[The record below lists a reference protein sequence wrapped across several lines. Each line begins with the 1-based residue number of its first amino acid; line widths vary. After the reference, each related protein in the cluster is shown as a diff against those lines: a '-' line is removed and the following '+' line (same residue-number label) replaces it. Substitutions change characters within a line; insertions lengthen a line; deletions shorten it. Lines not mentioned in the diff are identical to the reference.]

1 VGLASC
7 VEDTRCLTPFSAGPR
22 ESPMAAMCA
31 AEHASLWGRVSLPA
45 WVIFAW
51 ESHCHEARPDPVLAV
66 MSQLCTKCVD
76 KLSHRTEGPVCC
88 LSPSSARRAGGE
100 LLQFPPPIWDPQAK
114 SAGTHRQHS
123 EANARCNKMSQPS
136 SSSPQILPSLCAFP
150 EQAPDS
156 QCWFCFSPR
165 ASGVLA

>member
-1 VGLASC
+1 
-7 VEDTRCLTPFSAGPR
+7 
-22 ESPMAAMCA
+22 MAAMCA

-100 LLQFPPPIWDPQAK
+100 LEATQ
-114 SAGTHRQHS
+114 SAGH
-123 EANARCNKMSQPS
+123 QPTAGQ
-136 SSSPQILPSLCAFP
+136 PMLRGGL
-150 EQAPDS
+150 
-156 QCWFCFSPR
+156 
-165 ASGVLA
+165 